1 MKDLSLHILD
11 IVQNSIRAG
20 ARNVGIDIREDTRA
34 NTYGITIKDDGCGM
48 DAEAVKRVT
57 DPYFTSRTSRHVGL
71 GIPLFLQN
79 AQQTGGDLQ
88 IESVP
93 GKGTRI
99 KAVFVHDNIDRPPL
113 GDMPG
118 VLMMLIGSNPA
129 IEFSYR
135 HSKNGQEY
143 LFDTREV
150 KEALDGMSLEEY
162 QVRKYLKEMI
172 QENLQELNA
181 L

>member
-20 ARNVGIDIREDTRA
+20 AGNVVVDINEDTRV
-34 NTYGITIKDDGCGM
+34 NTFVIVIEDDGCGM
-48 DAEAVKRVT
+48 DEEAVKKVT
-57 DPYFTSRTSRHVGL
+57 DPYFTSRTSRHVGM
-71 GIPLFLQN
+71 GIPLFMQN
-79 AQQTGGDLQ
+79 AQQTGGNLK
-88 IESVP
+88 IESHP
-93 GKGTRI
+93 GQGTRI
-99 KAVFVHDNIDRPPL
+99 EAVFMHDNIDRPPL

-118 VLMMLIGSNPA
+118 VIMMLVGSNPE
-129 IEFSYR
+129 IEFRYR
-135 HSKNGQEY
+135 HVKDEKEF

-150 KEALDGMSLEEY
+150 KQALDGMSLEEY

-172 QENLQELNA
+172 QENLQEINA